1 MRKLI
6 LIQCIGNKFK
16 IAYQSHIRN
25 EFGNRPLSFLDDNC
39 SFKHNDII
47 IASMNS
53 PQSSNGRLIFLR
65 GEYSDEDNFVLETNR
80 EILKDLVE
88 AVKAYNE
95 YYK

>member
-25 EFGNRPLSFLDDNC
+25 EFGNRPLGFLDDNR
-39 SFKHNDII
+39 SFKHNDTI
-47 IASMNS
+47 IASMNN
-53 PQSSNGRLIFLR
+53 PEVNRELFFLR
-65 GEYSDEDNFVLETNR
+65 GNSSKYDDLIIETNI
-80 EILKDLVE
+80 ENLKDLVK